1 MVRDKTLSKT
11 YKSGYWIED
20 KLTGAATEQKVRILK
35 IRAKAAAAAAEAI
48 ARLAGLPGL
57 PGPRAYVVLVGDSG

>member
-1 MVRDKTLSKT
+1 M
-11 YKSGYWIED
+11 ED

-35 IRAKAAAAAAEAI
+35 IRKAAAAAAEAI
-48 ARLAGLPGL
+48 ARLPALAGLPGL